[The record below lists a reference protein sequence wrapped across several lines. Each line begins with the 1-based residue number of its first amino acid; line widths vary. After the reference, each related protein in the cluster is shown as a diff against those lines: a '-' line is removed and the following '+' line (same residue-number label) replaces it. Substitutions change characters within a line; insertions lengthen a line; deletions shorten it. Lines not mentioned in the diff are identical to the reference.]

1 VKKRLAVLM
10 FLPPA
15 FAGFLLLHVQSA
27 SSQTPPGPAKDP
39 GVRNGSAS
47 AGAPLPGLTPS
58 QAAHFAEGKLDFEE
72 VETVADGLGPTMNLD
87 GCRGCHSQPATGGTS
102 PAVNPQVAFAATV
115 GNAVPSFISK
125 DGPIREARFIR
136 NSNGTPDGGVH
147 SLFTNCGPQENFE
160 REVRNRNVIF
170 RIPTPVFGAGLIEQI
185 PDSEILKNLAANGTQ
200 KRSFG
205 IGGRVNR
212 VRVGTITG
220 QPNMNGND
228 GTISR
233 FGWKAQ
239 NQSLL
244 LFSGEAY
251 NVEMGISNEL
261 FPQERRSCPSARA
274 AVPND
279 VTTEGGLSGIEL
291 FALFMRF
298 LAPPTPS
305 PGKTPEE
312 VKSIESGRNLFT
324 STGCALCHTPTLKTG
339 TGKTAVAVMWNR
351 DVNLYS
357 DLVVHNM
364 GPGLADGVTQGQAG
378 PQDFRTAPL
387 WGLGQRIFFLHD
399 GRTSD
404 LLVAIQAHASG
415 STGNASEANAVT
427 AKFNQLSESQKQD
440 VLNFLRSL

>member
-1 VKKRLAVLM
+1 
-10 FLPPA
+10 
-15 FAGFLLLHVQSA
+15 LLDVQSA
-27 SSQTPPGPAKDP
+27 SSQTASVAKDP
-39 GVRNGSAS
+39 GVRPGP
-47 AGAPLPGLTPS
+47 AGAGGPLPFLAGS
-58 QAAHFAEGKLDFEE
+58 HVGYFNEGRADFVE
-72 VETVADGLGPTMNLD
+72 VESVQDGLGPTMNLD
-87 GCRGCHSQPATGGTS
+87 SCGGCHSQPAIGGTS
-102 PAVNPQVAFAATV
+102 PAANPQVAFAAKV
-115 GNAVPSFISK
+115 GNAVPSFISGN
-125 DGPIREARFIR
+125 GPIREARFIR
-136 NSNGTPDGGVH
+136 NANGTPDGGVH
-147 SLFTNCGPQENFE
+147 SLFTVPGCSARKDDFNGA
-160 REVRNRNVIF
+160 VANRNVSF

-185 PDSEILKNLAANGTQ
+185 PDSAILANLAANGTQ

-205 IGGRVNR
+205 IGGRVNK

-220 QPNMNGND
+220 QANVNGND

-261 FPQERRSCPSARA
+261 FPSERNQTPGCQHPAVS
-274 AVPND
+274 VPND
-279 VTTEGGLSGIEL
+279 VSNPDAQTPLDAFSGIEK
-291 FALFMRF
+291 FTFFMRF

-305 PGKTPEE
+305 RDTPGGAP
-312 VKSIESGRNLFT
+312 SIANGRDLFT
-324 STGCALCHTPTLKTG
+324 SAGCALCHTPTLNTNSKS
-339 TGKTAVAVMWNR
+339 AVAALN
-351 DVNLYS
+351 DKAVNLYS

-378 PQDFRTAPL
+378 PQEFRTAPL

-415 STGNASEANAVT
+415 GGGNASEANAVV
-427 AKFNQLSESQKQD
+427 ARFNQFSQGQKQD